1 MNFPSNNIF
10 YNYYNNSYNKKIENT
25 KLKNYGIQILNHS
38 NNYYST
44 NYNNNNNNKI
54 NYHNLNNYS
63 NTYYQTN
70 NINKNIYL
78 NDNYNNNYNNN
89 FQLNNFNSHN
99 QTNNSNHFYSYSNN
113 INNNINQNLKYNNNN
128 NIQNNIN
135 IQYNNNNNIQYNNN
149 IQNNNINIKNNNNK
163 NSIENK
169 SFNEIWSLFPK
180 YFLFLEHSKFNSV
193 LKELVST
200 QKNFFLFMYGTN
212 DSNGFSWCL
221 DCDNVKPFINKAKK
235 IVSSREKEKE
245 IYFVSVPIDRDK
257 KLEYKKHPICQ
268 MQHVPTL
275 AYFQKGKEINRILE
289 KQMSTQEMVNNF
301 IEMAYKI

>member
-1 MNFPSNNIF
+1 MINFTSNNIF

-78 NDNYNNNYNNN
+78 NDNYNNNYNNK

-113 INNNINQNLKYNNNN
+113 INNNINQNLKYNNN

-289 KQMSTQEMVNNF
+289 RQMSTQEMVNNF

>member
-1 MNFPSNNIF
+1 MMNFPSNNIF

-44 NYNNNNNNKI
+44 NYNNNNNNNKI

-78 NDNYNNNYNNN
+78 NDNYNNNNN

-128 NIQNNIN
+128 
-135 IQYNNNNNIQYNNN
+135 IQYNNN
-149 IQNNNINIKNNNNK
+149 IQNNNNNILYNNNNNIQYNNNK

-193 LKELVST
+193 LKELVSS

-289 KQMSTQEMVNNF
+289 GQMSTQEMVNNF

>member
-78 NDNYNNNYNNN
+78 NDNYNNNNN

-128 NIQNNIN
+128 
-135 IQYNNNNNIQYNNN
+135 IQYNNN
-149 IQNNNINIKNNNNK
+149 IQNNNNNILYNNNNNIQYNNNK

>member
-1 MNFPSNNIF
+1 M
-10 YNYYNNSYNKKIENT
+10 
-25 KLKNYGIQILNHS
+25 G
-38 NNYYST
+38 
-44 NYNNNNNNKI
+44 
-54 NYHNLNNYS
+54 
-63 NTYYQTN
+63 
-70 NINKNIYL
+70 
-78 NDNYNNNYNNN
+78 DNYNNNNN

-128 NIQNNIN
+128 
-135 IQYNNNNNIQYNNN
+135 IQYNNN
-149 IQNNNINIKNNNNK
+149 IQNNNNNILYNNNNNIQYNNNK

-212 DSNGFSWCL
+212 DSNGYSWCL

-289 KQMSTQEMVNNF
+289 GQMSTQEMVNNF